1 MEGPFW
7 NKIRGLGLSY
17 GYDITPNNE
26 EGLLYF
32 TLDKASHLTAAY
44 KAAKEIVTAFSQG
57 AMTFSQGLFLTAISV
72 LHYIDM
78 SR

>member
-17 GYDITPNNE
+17 GYDITPNKE

-32 TLDKASHLTAAY
+32 TLNKASHLTVAY
-44 KAAKEIVTAFSQG
+44 KARK
-57 AMTFSQGLFLTAISV
+57 
-72 LHYIDM
+72 
-78 SR
+78 